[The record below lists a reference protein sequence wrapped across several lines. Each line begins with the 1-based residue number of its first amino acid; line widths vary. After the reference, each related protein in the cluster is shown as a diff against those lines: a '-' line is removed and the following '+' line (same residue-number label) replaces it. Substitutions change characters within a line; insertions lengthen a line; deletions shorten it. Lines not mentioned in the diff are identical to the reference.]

1 MPIDKLRHSN
11 EHFFRI
17 AAAQGAGSTVG
28 LVIDDGN
35 APTGLCAPSR
45 RTRSAGAGADDD
57 QIVALH
63 RLCRS
68 YIPFGTQEGFRV
80 GSICIEGHTTVP
92 YNGTHSHW
100 NLNLI
105 RRYRVKP
112 GRSVTEKLPTG

>member
-1 MPIDKLRHSN
+1 MPIDKLRQSN

-28 LVIDDGN
+28 LVIDAGN

-45 RTRSAGAGADDD
+45 RARSARAGADDD

-63 RLCRS
+63 RLCRP
-68 YIPFGTQEGFRV
+68 YIPFATQEGLWV

-92 YNGTHSHW
+92 MRKKHSQ
-100 NLNLI
+100 
-105 RRYRVKP
+105 
-112 GRSVTEKLPTG
+112 S